1 MGLKNGSKQNLS
13 GTSKTNLKQTIF
25 TFLRENQI
33 FWASIFFTVLIFLF
47 MSHFRF
53 KPLPKWQIGMVASKD
68 IKAPFD
74 FQVVD
79 DIATKTKKEETKS
92 KVIPVYDWDT
102 EKDAKFQEQ
111 LSLIFKKGRSILQEI
126 NELNSNATLSKSEK
140 KAEEKKYKKNI
151 EEILGQ
157 EVTRFAAGQLEKEGF
172 SPNLE
177 EILRNILKKVG
188 VKKIISDEENLANLQ
203 AIKIR
208 DIHKNDSEWEIKSP
222 SSGEIISL
230 TTARRYLRE
239 LIDENQE
246 LTPSLKVASEELLR
260 TIIKPNITFNSQ
272 ETNLRKEKAAFDVPP
287 LVVYIKKGATVVKEG
302 EVIDENI
309 KKRLENLNEAS
320 KNRVNFMKL
329 LALLS
334 LSTLLLLCAFMYFKT
349 YQKSKK
355 IDVTIFNVCVN
366 LFILFLVLIHFIDY
380 LSKFISENSKNII
393 FERADISLFFVPF
406 FAGAVIITLLID
418 RHIAIIFSVL
428 LSFYA
433 GILLDFDFRITL
445 YSLLSCLA
453 AIYATVNLKQKRL
466 SLRISLF
473 SGLSNIIFIILVLS
487 DDEFLSNPQ
496 TFLYAV
502 SLGFFS
508 AIPFGLMITATL
520 LPIFENFYNI
530 VSDLRLIEL
539 SNLSHPLLQ
548 KLALEAPGTYN
559 HSIMISHLSES
570 AATSINANGLFCR
583 VAAYYHDVG
592 KLLNPQYFVENLGT
606 EDNPHNKFKP
616 EISALVIKSHIKE
629 GIKLAKSFN
638 LPQLLIDVIPQ
649 HHGTRKISYF
659 YDRALTLSDPEKDQ
673 VRESDFCYEGPPP
686 KTKEAAI
693 IMLADSIEASSR
705 VLKDPSSQRV
715 KTMLDEIFD
724 KILLERQLDDC
735 ELTFSDMAKLKDSFF
750 KTLMGIYSRRISY
763 PNFDFDKDKSN
774 GSREKS

>member
-1 MGLKNGSKQNLS
+1 MGIKNGTRQNLN
-13 GTSKTNLKQTIF
+13 GTTKGNLRETIF
-25 TFLRENQI
+25 NFFRENQI
-33 FWASIFFTVLIFLF
+33 FWASLFFTVLIFLF

-53 KPLPKWQIGMVASKD
+53 KPLPNWKTGTVATKD

-79 DIATKTKKEETKS
+79 EIATRTKKEEAKA
-92 KVIPVYDWDT
+92 KIIPVYDWDT
-102 EKDAKFQEQ
+102 EKGAKFQEQ
-111 LSLIFKKGRSILQEI
+111 LSLIFKKGRGILQEI
-126 NELNSNATLSKSEK
+126 SELNSNVTLSNSEK

-151 EEILGQ
+151 EDILGQ
-157 EVTRFAAGQLEKEGF
+157 EVTRFAARQFEREGF
-172 SPNLE
+172 SPYLE
-177 EILRNILKKVG
+177 ETLRNQLKKVG
-188 VKKIISDEENLANLQ
+188 TKKIISDEENLSNIL

-208 DIHKNDSEWEIKSP
+208 DIHKSNSEWEIKSP

-246 LTPSLKVASEELLR
+246 LTPAMKVASEELLR
-260 TIIKPNITFNSQ
+260 AIIKPNITFNSQ
-272 ETNLRKEKAAFDVPP
+272 ETSLRREKAALDVPP
-287 LVVYIKKGATVVKEG
+287 LVVYIKKGSTVVKQG
-302 EVIDENI
+302 EIIDENI
-309 KKRLENLNEAS
+309 KQRLDDLSEVL

-329 LALLS
+329 LALLL

-355 IDVTIFNVCVN
+355 IEVTIFNVCVN
-366 LFILFLVLIHFIDY
+366 LFILFLILIHFVGY
-380 LSKFISENSKNII
+380 LSKFISENSKSVL

-406 FAGAVIITLLID
+406 FAGAVIVTLLID
-418 RHIAIIFSVL
+418 RHSAIIFSVL
-428 LSFYA
+428 LSFFA

-445 YSLLSCLA
+445 YSLLSCLS

-473 SGLSNIIFIILVLS
+473 SGIANIIFITLVLS
-487 DDEFLSNPQ
+487 DDEFLSNPK
-496 TFLYAV
+496 TFLYTV
-502 SLGFFS
+502 SIGFFS

-520 LPIFENFYNI
+520 LPILENFYNI
-530 VSDLRLIEL
+530 VSDLKLIEL

-548 KLALEAPGTYN
+548 KLSLEAPGTYN

-606 EDNPHNKFKP
+606 NDNPHNKFKP

-629 GIKLAKSFN
+629 GKKLAKSFN
-638 LPQLLIDVIPQ
+638 LPQQIIDVIPQ
-649 HHGTRKISYF
+649 HHGTRRISYF
-659 YDRALTLSDPEKDQ
+659 YDRALTLADPIKDQ
-673 VRESDFCYEGPPP
+673 VQESDFCYEGPPP

-763 PNFDFDKDKSN
+763 PNFDFDKDKSD